1 MIRLSLVIPTYN
13 RAAPL
18 LAALE
23 SVVRQDLP
31 PQEWECVVV
40 NNNSPDDTE
49 ARFGVSPRRSPQ

>member
-40 NNNSPDDTE
+40 NNN
-49 ARFGVSPRRSPQ
+49 

>member
-1 MIRLSLVIPTYN
+1 MRINRYIRGMIRLSLVIPTYN

-40 NNNSPDDTE
+40 NNK
-49 ARFGVSPRRSPQ
+49 

>member
-1 MIRLSLVIPTYN
+1 MRINRYIRGMIRLSLVIPTYN

-40 NNNSPDDTE
+40 NNTSP
-49 ARFGVSPRRSPQ
+49 APRS